1 MTGRDPDVTAED
13 ELRSVREQLHVYEAV
28 SVAAGDAHAVLDVL
42 LGSSNPDAAR
52 HALELRYGFT
62 REQAWAVMEVQLRR
76 MTQSD
81 RQKIEQRRDELT
93 ARLAALEAELGG
105 A

>member
-1 MTGRDPDVTAED
+1 MRGQDPDVTAED
-13 ELRSVREQLHVYEAV
+13 ELRSMRQQLHIYEAV
-28 SVAAGDAHAVLDVL
+28 STAAGDAHAVLDVL
-42 LGSSNPDAAR
+42 LDSSDPDTAR

-62 REQAWAVMEVQLRR
+62 QEQAWAVIEVQLRR

-81 RQKIEQRRDELT
+81 RQKIAQRRDELVS
-93 ARLAALEAELGG
+93 RVAALEAELGG

>member
-42 LGSSNPDAAR
+42 LGSSDPDAAR

-62 REQAWAVMEVQLRR
+62 REAWAVVEVQLRR

>member
-13 ELRSVREQLHVYEAV
+13 ELRSVREQLEIYEAIC
-28 SVAAGDAHAVLDVL
+28 VAAGDVHAVLDVV
-42 LGSSNPDAAR
+42 LGSSDPDVAR
-52 HALELRYGFT
+52 RALELRYGFA
-62 REQAWAVMEVQLRR
+62 EAQAWAVMEVQFRR

-81 RQKIEQRRDELT
+81 RQKIEQRRDELMS
-93 ARLAALEAELGG
+93 RLAALDAELGG